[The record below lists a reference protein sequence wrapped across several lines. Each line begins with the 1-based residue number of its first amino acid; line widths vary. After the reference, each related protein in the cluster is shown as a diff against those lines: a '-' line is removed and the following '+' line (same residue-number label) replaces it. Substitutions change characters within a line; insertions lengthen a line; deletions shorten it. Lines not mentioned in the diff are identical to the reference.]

1 MSDHPSESSGL
12 KCGVLWAS
20 GISALL
26 MVLGYYFVASER
38 TTLGSA
44 IFIAVPFVA
53 GLTIGL
59 LVNNIKHIALSGLGG
74 CVFAMSFLI
83 VMGMEGIF
91 CALMA
96 APLAM
101 AAMIV
106 AGLLVHV
113 AKIIFKKDEFNSG
126 KHLTILLLLSP
137 LLVAGVDKAEE
148 PRRASPARVT
158 ISDSIRIAA
167 KADRVWEALGRFDSM
182 DGAKPFLLRTGA
194 LPVPHRCTL
203 EGEGEG
209 SVRTCYFDKG
219 TITQEVTAWQKPS
232 RMEFKITGDT
242 LPGNQWLTFS
252 KAGHELTE

>member
-26 MVLGYYFVASER
+26 MVLGYYFVVSEP
-38 TTLGSA
+38 TTLGST

-113 AKIIFKKDEFNSG
+113 ADHFQGQFNSG
-126 KHLTILLLLSP
+126 KHLAILLLFSHCSSLGSTR
-137 LLVAGVDKAEE
+137 L
-148 PRRASPARVT
+148 RNRACQPGRVT
-158 ISDSIRIAA
+158 ISTASASRP
-167 KADRVWEALGRFDSM
+167 RPTGSGRRLAVRSM
-182 DGAKPFLLRTGA
+182 DGAKPFLLQPA
-194 LPVPHRCTL
+194 RCRAAPL
-203 EGEGEG
+203 HARGGGRG

-219 TITQEVTAWQKPS
+219 IIMQEVTAWQKPS
-232 RMEFKITGDT
+232 RMEFEIMTPCRETNG
-242 LPGNQWLTFS
+242 
-252 KAGHELTE
+252 

>member
-1 MSDHPSESSGL
+1 M
-12 KCGVLWAS
+12 
-20 GISALL
+20 
-26 MVLGYYFVASER
+26 
-38 TTLGSA
+38 
-44 IFIAVPFVA
+44 PFVA

-203 EGEGEG
+203 DGEGEG

-252 KAGHELTE
+252 KAGYELTE